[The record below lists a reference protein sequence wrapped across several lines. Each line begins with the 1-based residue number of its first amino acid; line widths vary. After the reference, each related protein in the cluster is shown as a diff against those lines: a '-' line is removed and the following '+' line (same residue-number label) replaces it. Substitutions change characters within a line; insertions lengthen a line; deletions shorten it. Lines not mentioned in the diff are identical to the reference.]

1 MIGVSLDLF
10 LFLDV
15 YSGKAEEFVC
25 FKVEIGIF
33 YVKLDKVELITL
45 FFSVDIDS
53 TGLLL
58 LEEF

>member
-1 MIGVSLDLF
+1 MIRVSLDLF
-10 LFLDV
+10 LFLDI
-15 YSGKAEEFVC
+15 YSGKADGFDC
-25 FKVEIGIF
+25 FEVEIGIF

-53 TGLLL
+53 TDLLP